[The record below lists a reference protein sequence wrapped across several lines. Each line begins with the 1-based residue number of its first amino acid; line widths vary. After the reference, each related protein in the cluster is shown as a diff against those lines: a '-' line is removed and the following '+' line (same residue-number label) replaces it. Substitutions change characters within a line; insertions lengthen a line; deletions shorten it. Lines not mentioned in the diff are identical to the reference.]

1 MSRPP
6 QATSQIRV
14 ALNAEVVSLESEV
27 ADPDMRGHAPLISP
41 PKVGAREYY
50 GSSPDGNDVATA

>member
-14 ALNAEVVSLESEV
+14 ALNAEVVSIESEV